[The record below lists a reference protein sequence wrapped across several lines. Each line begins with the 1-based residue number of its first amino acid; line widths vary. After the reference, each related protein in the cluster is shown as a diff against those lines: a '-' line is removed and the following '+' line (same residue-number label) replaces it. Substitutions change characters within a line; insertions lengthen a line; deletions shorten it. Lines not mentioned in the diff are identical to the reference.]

1 MRFSFGELRFDYNT
15 PAGFDR
21 TRNAV
26 IGNPDFDLTYLEE
39 AFTSEHWLV
48 RIYRCTSF
56 QVNSQFSNHTYQ
68 LIFLLQGEEARRV
81 QPPAHSVQR
90 EENQEEKLKGNRK
103 EGNRYLNVVINGK
116 LIFFLWLSN
125 TSMDIV
131 R

>member
-48 RIYRCTSF
+48 RIYRY
-56 QVNSQFSNHTYQ
+56 V
-68 LIFLLQGEEARRV
+68 
-81 QPPAHSVQR
+81 
-90 EENQEEKLKGNRK
+90 
-103 EGNRYLNVVINGK
+103 RYSTLHDANMQKFVF
-116 LIFFLWLSN
+116 IFFARTVLC
-125 TSMDIV
+125 
-131 R
+131 